1 MPRTFTTLSI
11 MGRRWFRR
19 TPGLVLLLLPLVP
32 HQVVSGQP
40 QPEYITKLDGSQL
53 AVAELNRLV
62 AEAMAEARVTGLQL
76 AVFNDAQPA
85 FVSSY
90 GYRFAGRR

>member
-1 MPRTFTTLSI
+1 MPTTFTALSL
-11 MGRRWFRR
+11 MRRPRCSS
-19 TPGLVLLLLPLVP
+19 TSILVVLLTLVSY
-32 HQVVSGQP
+32 HAAHGQP
-40 QPEYITKLDGSQL
+40 RPEFITKLDGSRL

-85 FVSSY
+85 YVHSY
-90 GYRFAGRR
+90 GYRDAS